1 MSRKTANG
9 PSRNKKKVCDR
20 LIGDDVSEVDP
31 SYKLFLEHL
40 SEVGSSYFCDVPD
53 GDHGM
58 PASVRYEVDKD
69 CTSVLNNS
77 LHRNRRGPKTK
88 RPRVS
93 VTSGR
98 DAHISVKEMDTPT
111 DESYAAFM
119 STMRIEDG
127 FMVVEPEPGV
137 SVTSGTD
144 AHINVKEMDT
154 SIDESYAAFL
164 SMMRIEDGFMVVEP
178 EPGVTFVY
186 GKEDETPAGY
196 GKMRT
201 ASSTKERKHSIN
213 ALENMTEDRLGKND
227 NIISECGINGPAP
240 ESSAFNVCE
249 DHQGEPAAFSS
260 GVPSTFDE
268 KLHSVLSQPYDGS
281 EHKKL
286 MRKATEQKP
295 VSRLKHLRN
304 ACKRYDTDILGLS
317 YLDHYPDLAK
327 QIHSADTDE
336 GRLNLLRKF
345 FFWLENLSHEGAYMP
360 WKSKG
365 LACDPIVADD

>member
-98 DAHISVKEMDTPT
+98 DAHISVKEMDTP
-111 DESYAAFM
+111 
-119 STMRIEDG
+119 
-127 FMVVEPEPGV
+127 
-137 SVTSGTD
+137 
-144 AHINVKEMDT
+144 
-154 SIDESYAAFL
+154 IDESYAAFL
-164 SMMRIEDGFMVVEP
+164 STMRIEDGFMVVEP